1 MRTQIKIHRS
11 RSGSVL
17 MIALVT
23 GGVLGVSMLSYFLLM
38 NHQNTMVH
46 RGQAWNHALTMAE
59 AGVEDALAHLNIDFG
74 TNNPF
79 GNPSQGWSG
88 PVAGPAALDDE
99 RSLAGGR
106 YSVLIERAAGTGF
119 PIITSNGKVKVPNSS
134 QFVERQVQV
143 RCVPKA
149 AYQSAMVVRK
159 DITFNGNNI
168 TTDSYDSTS
177 NFYSTSNRYDQLKR
191 KAGGDIVSTEGFINV
206 GNADIKGKLY
216 TGPIN
221 AGQYSVGPGGSVG
234 DLNWNGPGIQP
245 GGWYFNDFNAD
256 FTPVGVPDSKPEA
269 SSWALSTIASGSG
282 SKPKT
287 NFLQGGYAYL
297 HAGELKLTKT
307 TDRIVVTGDAKLYVT
322 GNISI
327 AGQIVVEPGATL
339 KLYAAGA
346 SSQFKIVNAAGVAS
360 AFQYYGL
367 PSNTQ
372 ITWTGNSEFIGV
384 VYAPNANLKLS
395 GGGSGALGNDFQG
408 SMVVN
413 AISLVGNFSF
423 HFDEALKKIIPSGWV
438 VTRWEEL

>member
-88 PVAGPAALDDE
+88 PVAGPATLDDE

-256 FTPVGVPDSKPEA
+256 FTPVGVPNTKPEA
-269 SSWALSTIASGSG
+269 SSWAPSPTMGT
-282 SKPKT
+282 PVT
-287 NFLQGGYAYL
+287 NKYVLNGDAYK
-297 HAGELKLTKT
+297 HDGELKLTKK
-307 TDRIVVTGDAKLYVT
+307 TDEIVVTGNAKLYVT

-395 GGGSGALGNDFQG
+395 GGGSGGNDFQG